1 MTEWLSALAWG
12 DVPTW
17 LASLGG
23 IGALIAA
30 SIAAKASLNVLKIE
44 SQRDQD
50 ADERAQRAQ
59 ADLVAAW
66 LVHDGDGLD
75 DWAIQIQNDSNVP
88 VYFFNAEIWGGL
100 YISEVL
106 GRTGMLVLPPG
117 SVTVRVPELRYW
129 ATRHLPPDALDECT
143 PNEVLNSFFVGITF
157 RDAAGVTWRRSE
169 TGVLNRLNDEGP
181 DMQFSPTNGVE
192 GPSDE
197 EME

>member
-1 MTEWLSALAWG
+1 MTEWLATLEWG

-17 LASLGG
+17 LAALGG

-30 SIAAKASLNVLKIE
+30 SIAALMSYRLFKVE
-44 SQRDQD
+44 SERDHNAQEREQRT
-50 ADERAQRAQ
+50 Q
-59 ADLVAAW
+59 ADRIAAW

-88 VYFFNAEIWGGL
+88 VYFFTAEIWGGL

-106 GRTGMLVLPPG
+106 GRTGILVLPPG
-117 SVTVRVPELRYW
+117 SLKVRTPELRYW

-143 PNEVLNSFFVGITF
+143 PNAVLNSFFVAITF

-169 TGVLNRLNDEGP
+169 IGVLNRRNEEGP
-181 DMQFSPTNGVE
+181 YIRFPQTDGVE
-192 GPSDE
+192 GPRDE
-197 EME
+197 ELE